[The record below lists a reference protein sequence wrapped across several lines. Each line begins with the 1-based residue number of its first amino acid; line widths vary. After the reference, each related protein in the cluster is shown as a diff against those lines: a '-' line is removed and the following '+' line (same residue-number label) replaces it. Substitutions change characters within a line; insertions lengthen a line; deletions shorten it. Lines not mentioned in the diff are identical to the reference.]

1 MRSGICLIA
10 VLLTL
15 CGYTLCSDDD
25 ETFLRFSALTRI
37 GPNALKRPDDVS
49 ASDAVENTVDQL
61 VDHFKPGET
70 FKQRYFVN
78 TKYAN
83 GSQIHFLVL
92 EGPGLVDPS
101 KITDE
106 NITYVNTAKEVGATL
121 WLLEHRFYGKS
132 WPASTSSVENLATL
146 NIQQVIEDIA
156 NFINIQ
162 NDAHG
167 EKDPKWVVIGGFYA
181 GTLALWFRQQKPS
194 LSVGAVGSS
203 APSQPALDFYLY
215 HKNVE
220 DIYLAYSKSCSEN
233 LASVIQTVRQLIQSA
248 RGRDQLSNTLQL
260 SPNLN
265 SLQLRFPDYQFFFI
279 VLSTLIRVPAQF
291 NKVNVGPF
299 ASAGGIVDVCNILSD
314 QKDTNLN
321 KIGKLANTL
330 FPVITGTEKYNGLL
344 NNHSRFTE
352 CLQDESPDSPAAT
365 LRVTLWQDCN
375 ELGFFQTTDYGGLAF
390 GSSIPNN
397 FYLNLCTDVFG
408 DDYEVNNLKRGIKK
422 LRPYTPSS
430 VYSGTNTVITQ
441 GAQDPWRTLGYTST
455 SDKSSVYLSIPGVA
469 HSADLAP
476 RTSKDSFFLNRARR
490 TISDGIKKWVTG
502 TTSSKAARNFV
513 NRNSRLAQTTEKD
526 AFSKPRIV
534 KNWDAKLTHNLP
546 IPDITES
553 LVQPN
558 SSMSPFRLL
567 SFHRHF
573 NMKMAAK
580 AAKAANADKK
590 AVNTHQRYTTYHSI
604 EQDLDHFDTSVTD
617 KWTQYYY
624 YNDIH
629 EKSDGPIFLHLGGE
643 GPINS
648 YYVGWILS
656 LYNWAQN
663 FGASMY
669 ALEHRFYGKS
679 QPKDDVSVESL
690 QWLTSEQAL
699 ADAAVFVKAINK
711 ARDLSNPKWIVF
723 GGSYPGNLAA
733 WFRLKYPDLVYGA
746 IASSAPVLAKVDLFE
761 YLQVVSNST
770 IAYGIDNCPK
780 NVHRFFIWAQQQ
792 TTTIAGRKDL
802 SHKMGLCDKWDEDYV
817 DDKDIELILAFFV
830 FDIAGMVQYDSQ
842 GHSYV
847 HYICEVYKEIDQWVG
862 AEVRIDG
869 NDNTEA
875 GYWKIVEGIGQR
887 MRSRGIIGPKKK
899 SIRKALKAGTKA
911 DDSDG
916 NKCPDYPN
924 YSYNPDCQGGS
935 SSDEYDDSD
944 FFCEGLSYESY
955 VDILQQ
961 VTPYDTSDRC
971 WFWQT
976 CKELGYFQSTNM
988 GYNLFESTLPVNF
1001 QVDFCRDVFGAIY
1014 NRDYIDANIRFTNNQ
1029 YGGNENFNGTR
1040 VVFVN
1045 GSEDPWHLNGVLV
1058 SDKSKDVT
1066 AILIDGTSHCED
1078 MYEEESSDKEVLKK
1092 ARKQIKEVLEDW
1104 L

>member
-1 MRSGICLIA
+1 MWFGLWSFT
-10 VLLTL
+10 VLLSL
-15 CGYTLCSDDD
+15 CGCALCSDDT
-25 ETFLRFSALTRI
+25 ELFLRFSSLTRI
-37 GPNALKRPDDVS
+37 GPNALKRTDDVS
-49 ASDAVENTVDQL
+49 TGDAVENTVDQL
-61 VDHFKPGET
+61 VDHFNPSST

-83 GSQIHFLVL
+83 GSEIHFLVV
-92 EGPGLVDPS
+92 EGQGAADPS
-101 KITDE
+101 KITNA
-106 NITYVNTAKEVGATL
+106 NITYVNTAKDVGATL

-132 WPASTSSVENLATL
+132 WPASTSSVDNLATL
-146 NIQQVIEDIA
+146 NIQQAVEDIA
-156 NFINIQ
+156 NFIKIQ

-167 EKDPKWVVIGGFYA
+167 EKNPKWVVIGSFYA
-181 GTLALWFRQQKPS
+181 GTLALWLRQQKPS
-194 LSVGAVGSS
+194 LTVGVVSSS
-203 APSQPALDFYLY
+203 APSQPALNFYLY

-220 DIYLAYSKSCSEN
+220 DAYGTYSKTCAEN
-233 LASVIQTVRQLIQSA
+233 LANVILNVRQLVQSA
-248 RGRDQLSNTLQL
+248 KGREQLSSTLQL
-260 SPNLN
+260 TPDLN

-279 VLSTLIRVPAQF
+279 VLSHLFRIPAQY

-299 ASAGGIVDVCNILSD
+299 ATSGGIVDVCNILADKTVS
-314 QKDTNLN
+314 NLN
-321 KIGKLANTL
+321 KVGRLANTL
-330 FPVITGTEKYNGLL
+330 FPLMTGSDKFNGLMS
-344 NNHSRFTE
+344 NHSLFTE
-352 CLQDESPDSPAAT
+352 LLQNESPDAYAAT
-365 LRVTLWQDCN
+365 LRATLWQDCN

-408 DDYEVNNLKRGIKK
+408 DDYEVNNLKKGIKK
-422 LRPYTPSS
+422 LRPYTSS
-430 VYSGTNTVITQ
+430 FVYQ
-441 GAQDPWRTLGYTST
+441 GSNAVLTHGSQDPWRTLGYNTT
-455 SDKSSVYLSIPGVA
+455 SDKTSIFLSIPGAA

-476 RTSKDSFFLNRARR
+476 RATNDSFFVNRARG
-490 TISDGIKKWVTG
+490 TISNNIRKWLTG
-502 TTSSKAARNFV
+502 TTSSKASRSSF
-513 NRNSRLAQTTEKD
+513 NRHNRLPEKSEADALPKSRV
-526 AFSKPRIV
+526 I

-546 IPDITES
+546 KPDVNEALAQT
-553 LVQPN
+553 N
-558 SSMSPFRLL
+558 SSMNLFRLL
-567 SFHRHF
+567 SFRHHF
-573 NMKMAAK
+573 NVRMAEK
-580 AAKAANADKK
+580 VANADKK
-590 AVNTHQRYTTYHSI
+590 LVETHERYTTYHSI

-629 EKSDGPIFLHLGGE
+629 ETTGGPIFLHLGGE

-663 FGASMY
+663 FGASIY

-679 QPKDDVSVESL
+679 QPKEDVSVENL
-690 QWLTSEQAL
+690 KWLKSEQAL

-711 ARDLSNPKWIVF
+711 ARDLTNTKWIVF

-733 WFRLKYPDLVYGA
+733 WFRFKYPDLVYGA
-746 IASSAPVLAKVDLFE
+746 IASSAPVLAKVDFFE

-802 SHKMGLCDKWDEDYV
+802 SHKMGLCDKWDQDYV

-847 HYICEVYKEIDQWVG
+847 HYICEVYKEIDKFVG
-862 AEVRIDG
+862 ADVHIDG
-869 NDNTEA
+869 ESERTEA
-875 GYWKIVEGIGQR
+875 GYWKVVEGIGQR
-887 MRSRGIIGPKKK
+887 MRSRGILRPKANGK
-899 SIRKALKAGTKA
+899 RKVVKGGVKA
-911 DDSDG
+911 DDDDG
-916 NKCPDYPN
+916 TKCPDYQN
-924 YSYNPDCQGGS
+924 YGYDQDCQDS
-935 SSDEYDDSD
+935 NSDEYDDSD
-944 FFCEGLSYESY
+944 FFCEGLSYEAY

-976 CKELGYFQSTNM
+976 CNELGVFQSTNM

-1014 NRDYIDANIRFTNNQ
+1014 TRDYIDSNIRYTNGQ
-1029 YGGNENFNGTR
+1029 YGGNENFNATR

-1045 GSEDPWHLNGVLV
+1045 GSEDPWHVNSVLE
-1058 SDKSKDVT
+1058 SDKSKDIT

-1092 ARKQIKEVLEDW
+1092 ARKQIKRVLEDW